1 MTAPVEVEINAPT
14 VEVEAPAP
22 SSDAPSTVDL
32 NHESRITALEM
43 TVAGLVE
50 AQASTAVTAEVAL
63 EVASD
68 AQQTAVD
75 AIDTAVDAEIVA
87 ESVAEAV
94 EEIAETTET
103 QEDDEIVAETI
114 VVPDVPARRP
124 NFMFDDKPF
133 DRFKR

>member
-1 MTAPVEVEINAPT
+1 MTTPVEVEVDAPT
-14 VEVEAPAP
+14 VVVEAPSTDA
-22 SSDAPSTVDL
+22 APSTVDL
-32 NHESRITALEM
+32 DHERRITVLET
-43 TVAGLVE
+43 TVAGLVS
-50 AQASTAVTAEVAL
+50 AQVETAITAEVAL

-75 AIDTAVDAEIVA
+75 AIDAAVDAEVVA

-103 QEDDEIVAETI
+103 QTDDEIVAETV

-133 DRFKR
+133 DRWRK